1 MTTGILVSTR
11 PGYATRGGND
21 NHVASTGVATV
32 WRRCGDGVA
41 CAAGGSLPTH
51 QLAGCRLLALGDN
64 TERDRA
70 VKANERSS
78 MFDVQPF
85 TALFI
90 AHVPDADP
98 RVHRSEVAT
107 DKYRS
112 ITVLVQNTDQAIDVS
127 RELVASAGVQ
137 SIILCPGN
145 SNEDVARVSEAV
157 GEGVGVSVAR
167 GDARS
172 MRVATE
178 AMRAAGWF

>member
-1 MTTGILVSTR
+1 MS
-11 PGYATRGGND
+11 
-21 NHVASTGVATV
+21 
-32 WRRCGDGVA
+32 
-41 CAAGGSLPTH
+41 
-51 QLAGCRLLALGDN
+51 
-64 TERDRA
+64 
-70 VKANERSS
+70 
-78 MFDVQPF
+78 DVQPF